1 MELPQAESMERVDLS
16 TFKSPLRI
24 LVRSFRSSR
33 DNWKQKCLRT
43 KKDIKRFKNKAAD
56 AVKSRD
62 QWKQKFQQLQEQT
75 ESLEAE
81 LAQLRAESQAA
92 VEVKKKRSRTAAA
105 R

>member
-1 MELPQAESMERVDLS
+1 MSA
-16 TFKSPLRI
+16 FKSPLRI

-56 AVKSRD
+56 SVKSRD
-62 QWKQKFQQLQEQT
+62 QWKRKFEQLQART

-92 VEVKKKRSRTAAA
+92 TAAKKNRFRKTTTAA